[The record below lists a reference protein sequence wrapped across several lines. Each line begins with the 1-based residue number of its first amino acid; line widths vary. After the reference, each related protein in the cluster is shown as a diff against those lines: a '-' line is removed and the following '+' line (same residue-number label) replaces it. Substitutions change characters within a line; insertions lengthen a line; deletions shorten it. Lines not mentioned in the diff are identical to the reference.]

1 MWRHFGNYMKLLE
14 GNGTPKRL
22 VAGVRGMD
30 DSEIQ
35 LDDDENGICQS
46 AYNPEIVGCFFPFV

>member
-22 VAGVRGMD
+22 VAGVSGMD

-35 LDDDENGICQS
+35 LDDHEYGICQS
-46 AYNPEIVGCFFPFV
+46 A